1 MNILVCFYPFPFYRT
16 HGQALRVY
24 NVFKNIAKNHN
35 VFLLGVYDKILNNLE
50 YNSLLFDIKSIFVK
64 IFKLNIKRKR
74 LLEVLSLI
82 TPKYINLEFPLDK
95 IKLYKLVS
103 QIIIKYKIDIIYVNG
118 FPFIDLLLSDFNK
131 VPKVLDLCDSRC
143 LIHKRGLK
151 NSSYILD
158 KFIFFLNYLRAK
170 NIEKYLIKRYNAVI
184 FISHI
189 DASFAA
195 TLGKGFFKII
205 PNGIDIEYF
214 KPNISIKEEFPSII
228 FFGTMSFKPNIDAVL
243 YFYKEI
249 FPKIRREFPNIRFY
263 VVGTSPIK
271 EILRLK
277 EDCNVIVTGGVDDIR
292 PFILK
297 TNVVV
302 VPMRMGSGMKNKIL
316 ESMAL
321 QKPVVCT
328 PLAMEALDSNC
339 KDVVLVANTPQ
350 EFAEK
355 TVMLLKNEKKR
366 KEIGFKAR
374 KIVKEFYSW
383 EKSAEKYCKLF
394 DMLLLKNN
402 L

>member
-35 VFLLGVYDKILNNLE
+35 VFLLGISENALNKLE
-50 YNSLLFDIKSIFVK
+50 YNSLLFDAKDIFLKV
-64 IFKLNIKRKR
+64 FRLNIRRKR
-74 LLEVLSLI
+74 LLEILSLI
-82 TPKYINLEFPLDK
+82 TTKYVNLEFPLLK
-95 IKLYKLVS
+95 IKLYKIVW

-118 FPFIDLLLSDFNK
+118 FPFIDLLLSDFTRI
-131 VPKVLDLCDSRC
+131 PKVLDLCDSRC
-143 LIHKRGLK
+143 LIFKRALE
-151 NSSYILD
+151 NSSYTLD
-158 KFIFFLNYLRAK
+158 KIIFFLNYFRTK
-170 NIEKYLIKRYNAVI
+170 NTEKYLIKKYDATI

-189 DASFAA
+189 DASFSANLA
-195 TLGKGFFKII
+195 KGLFKII

-249 FPKIRREFPNIRFY
+249 FPKIRKEFPNIRFY

-277 EDCNVIVTGGVDDIR
+277 EDRNVIVTGRVDDIR
-292 PFILK
+292 PFVLK

-302 VPMRMGSGMKNKIL
+302 IPMRMGSGMKNKIL
-316 ESMAL
+316 EGMAL

-328 PLAMEALDSNC
+328 SLAMEALETKC
-339 KDVVLVANTPQ
+339 KDVVFVANTPN

-366 KEIGFKAR
+366 KEIGLKAR
-374 KIVKEFYSW
+374 KVVKEFYSW

-394 DMLLLKNN
+394 EMLLLKK
-402 L
+402 